1 MKEENNSLFKIYEIV
16 YKGLEK
22 KDVDELQ
29 NSILSSKQIH
39 SAYDSHPALK
49 MRIDYAKKFDDVS
62 EKDNKP
68 VGELFDNWDE
78 INKKVAEL
86 YNLRLMYILQ
96 AYNKQDAPAEQQAQ
110 PTEVEKK

>member
-1 MKEENNSLFKIYEIV
+1 MEIV

-22 KDVDELQ
+22 KDVAELQ
-29 NSILSSKQIH
+29 NNILSNKQIH

-49 MRIDYAKKFDDVS
+49 MRIDYAKKFGDES
-62 EKDNKP
+62 EKDSKP
-68 VGELFDNWDE
+68 VGELFDHWDE

-96 AYNKQDAPAEQQAQ
+96 AHSAQSATAEQ
-110 PTEVEKK
+110 EVKPEETEKK